1 MKVKDFFGVVFSVLI
16 SEGIGFLSSLFAGD
30 LKASYA
36 TFTKPVL
43 APPDWLFGIAWAI
56 LYLFMGIAA
65 YLIYRSTVPKER
77 KKIALVWYALQLF
90 INFIWSIIFFRAD
103 SMWLA
108 FAVIIILDILV
119 LITLIRFKQINKNAF
134 LLMLPYFIWI
144 LFATYLNIAFA
155 ILN

>member
-36 TFTKPVL
+36 TFAKPVL

-65 YLIYRSTVPKER
+65 YLVYRSTVPKER
-77 KKIALVWYALQLF
+77 KKIALVWYAIQLF

-103 SMWLA
+103 SMWIA
-108 FAVIIILDILV
+108 FAVIIILDILI

>member
-43 APPDWLFGIAWAI
+43 APPDWLFGIAWTI

-65 YLIYRSTVPKER
+65 YLVYRSIVPKER
-77 KKIALVWYALQLF
+77 KKIALVWYAIQLF

-108 FAVIIILDILV
+108 LAVIIILDILV
-119 LITLIRFKQINKNAF
+119 LITMIRFRQINKNAF
-134 LLMLPYFIWI
+134 LLMVPYFIWI
-144 LFATYLNIAFA
+144 LFATYLNVAFA

>member
-65 YLIYRSTVPKER
+65 YLVYRSTVPKER
-77 KKIALVWYALQLF
+77 KKLLWSGMRFNCLLILSGQLY
-90 INFIWSIIFFRAD
+90 S
-103 SMWLA
+103 LE
-108 FAVIIILDILV
+108 
-119 LITLIRFKQINKNAF
+119 QIQCG
-134 LLMLPYFIWI
+134 
-144 LFATYLNIAFA
+144 
-155 ILN
+155 

>member
-1 MKVKDFFGVVFSVLI
+1 MKVRDFFGVVFSVLI

-65 YLIYRSTVPKER
+65 YLVYRSNVPKVR
-77 KKIALVWYALQLF
+77 KKIALVWYAIQLF

-103 SMWLA
+103 SMWIA

-119 LITLIRFKQINKNAF
+119 LITMIRFRQINKNAF
-134 LLMLPYFIWI
+134 LLMVPYFIWI
-144 LFATYLNIAFA
+144 LFATYLNVAFA